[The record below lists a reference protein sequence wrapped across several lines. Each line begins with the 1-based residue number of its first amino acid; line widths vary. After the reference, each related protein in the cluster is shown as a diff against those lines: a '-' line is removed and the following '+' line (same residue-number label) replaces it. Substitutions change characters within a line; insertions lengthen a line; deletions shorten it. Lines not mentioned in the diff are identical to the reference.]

1 VPITSALLRFEDGAD
16 RDAVRRSVQELRFV
30 ASYEDARSLVEL
42 MDQFTGLFYGF
53 IGAMLSLGALMAFAI
68 MFTTMSV
75 NIGERAREVAT
86 LRASGAQLGQ
96 ISRLIS
102 SENLIMTLLG
112 IVPGLI
118 AGVIGGRLLM
128 DSYSSD
134 LFRLDLIVRPWTL
147 VIASL
152 AIVAVAF
159 VSQWPSLR
167 AVRRL
172 DIASVVREQDT

>member
-1 VPITSALLRFEDGAD
+1 M
-16 RDAVRRSVQELRFV
+16 
-30 ASYEDARSLVEL
+30 ASYQDARSLVAL
-42 MDQFTGLFYGF
+42 MEEYTGLFYGF
-53 IGAMLSLGALMAFAI
+53 IGAMLVLGALMAFAI

-86 LRASGAQLGQ
+86 LRASGVRLRQ

-134 LFRLDLIVRPWTL
+134 LFRLNLVVRPWTL
-147 VIASL
+147 VIVAV
-152 AIVAVAF
+152 AILAVAF
-159 VSQWPSLR
+159 VSQ
-167 AVRRL
+167 
-172 DIASVVREQDT
+172 